1 MCDWFMNTHHAS
13 CISCYVSTCGT
24 EMCTYLYIYVNI
36 YLYAYDRVMLMLWG
50 SLFLVCCG
58 AAVVVI
64 VAVGAAVAV
73 LRLSLFQPDLHAW
86 RRQSLHTTM
95 LYVLAVAFCMRD
107 RSGAWSIAVSS
118 SLWLLSGKD
127 GMLKHVR
134 RNTTWSESK
143 RITYFKQTPF
153 TIPLSWGNQGRE
165 GLRRGTDIK
174 TLGLRI

>member
-1 MCDWFMNTHHAS
+1 MHQLLCVYMWHRN
-13 CISCYVSTCGT
+13 V
-24 EMCTYLYIYVNI
+24 YIYVYI
-36 YLYAYDRVMLMLWG
+36 CKYIYAYDRVMLIWCW
-50 SLFLVCCG
+50 CCG
-58 AAVVVI
+58 DRCSLYVVVLLLLSLLLF
-64 VAVGAAVAV
+64 

-107 RSGAWSIAVSS
+107 LSGAWSIAVSS

-153 TIPLSWGNQGRE
+153 TISLTWGNQGRE